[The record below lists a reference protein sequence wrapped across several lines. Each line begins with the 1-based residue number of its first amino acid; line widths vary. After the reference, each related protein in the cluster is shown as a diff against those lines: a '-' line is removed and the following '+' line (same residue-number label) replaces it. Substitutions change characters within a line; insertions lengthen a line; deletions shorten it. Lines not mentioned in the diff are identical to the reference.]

1 MVINVA
7 ATVLAIIQ
15 VQEYMVGLLE
25 RFYENFDIAI
35 EAAGSTFDVMVIG
48 GGGLILL
55 VMYILSRKRQYV
67 RKKKLSRLTERSKQ
81 QRTG

>member
-25 RFYENFDIAI
+25 RFYESFGIAI

-55 VMYILSRKRQYV
+55 VMYILNRKRQYV
-67 RKKKLSRLTERSKQ
+67 RKKKLSRPSVRPRQ
-81 QRTG
+81 QRTR